1 MKSICLSVLSKN
13 DVDLAIIADVDF
25 EVAVGGTFGI
35 ILLCSNKVH
44 GRLGLDAL
52 ADVGIDSDAVPSG
65 VGADLAVL
73 ILGVIAEAANE
84 VGDLQAFIM

>member
-1 MKSICLSVLSKN
+1 MKGDAREFRRPGRRAWCTQAFAKLPGRSIC
-13 DVDLAIIADVDF
+13 
-25 EVAVGGTFGI
+25 
-35 ILLCSNKVH
+35 H